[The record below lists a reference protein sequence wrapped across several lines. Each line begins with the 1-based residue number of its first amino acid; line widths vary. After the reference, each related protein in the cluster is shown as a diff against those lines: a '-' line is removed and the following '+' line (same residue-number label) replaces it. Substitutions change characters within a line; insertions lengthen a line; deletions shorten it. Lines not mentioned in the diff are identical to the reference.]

1 VTCDIP
7 VPPKYASAD
16 FLSPDYWRMRGKLDV
31 PKERFIGFP
40 GMQRDVD
47 AAGLLVGWAGWDHLQ
62 RARAVSAHFE
72 FLRTGEGW
80 TRERLTPLLVAL
92 AELLPWLDQWHN
104 DIDPEFSMRMGDF
117 FREFVGEEARAA
129 GLTLADLKA
138 WTPPASEKKK
148 KR

>member
-1 VTCDIP
+1 
-7 VPPKYASAD
+7 
-16 FLSPDYWRMRGKLDV
+16 
-31 PKERFIGFP
+31 
-40 GMQRDVD
+40 
-47 AAGLLVGWAGWDHLQ
+47 
-62 RARAVSAHFE
+62 
-72 FLRTGEGW
+72 
-80 TRERLTPLLVAL
+80 LTPLLVAL

-117 FREFVGEEARAA
+117 FREFVEEEACAA